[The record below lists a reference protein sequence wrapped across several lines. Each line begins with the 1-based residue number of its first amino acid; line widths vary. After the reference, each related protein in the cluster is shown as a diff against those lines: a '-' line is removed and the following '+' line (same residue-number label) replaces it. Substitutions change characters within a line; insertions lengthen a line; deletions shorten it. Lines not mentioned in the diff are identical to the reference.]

1 MSKRYFCRLRQLLL
15 TQFGAITARINKPSS
30 SRRRTKVYIRF
41 SYKKDITYFGFY
53 LPCTHDLSSGPC
65 NLPVSHC
72 MSRVPQRCPLHYSD
86 TNRTHIP
93 ITTPSR
99 KSNDIPPFTH
109 LGHEPKRVFI
119 PRLNIS
125 FTKRFISDDLFY
137 DHLDTQYIPLPSNK
151 PHKHYFG
158 IARTDLQ
165 INSQSPA
172 QRKRWARSC
181 YKTSQWIAELKTK
194 RKSAGKKAKNT
205 IDPPWVGCR
214 FPLTPDTSINLGR
227 DLHGVISFH
236 KDFSKPKIHDAAK
249 AFNIAFTKRQQEES
263 IRTRPERYAKK
274 REEQARKRA
283 LRIEKARKANAAF
296 LERLE
301 RRQAR
306 TAQLQALKNQNNQES
321 PDLNDDNDEDNPAR
335 YAHLFY
341 NSDDNEEFHH
351 NSLTILYRFFTGF
364 TLLEI
369 TNTQNFFTFLLFFS
383 FF

>member
-1 MSKRYFCRLRQLLL
+1 MFYKTRFSTSKFFLLNYNSLIPNKINTNRDTFGVYTNSDNLLIHSTYTFKSTSTYCNRKFLISKFLTLFFKSQSYIPRHVSKRYFCRLRQLLL

-214 FPLTPDTSINLGR
+214 FPLTQ
-227 DLHGVISFH
+227 
-236 KDFSKPKIHDAAK
+236 IH
-249 AFNIAFTKRQQEES
+249 
-263 IRTRPERYAKK
+263 
-274 REEQARKRA
+274 
-283 LRIEKARKANAAF
+283 
-296 LERLE
+296 
-301 RRQAR
+301 
-306 TAQLQALKNQNNQES
+306 
-321 PDLNDDNDEDNPAR
+321 
-335 YAHLFY
+335 
-341 NSDDNEEFHH
+341 
-351 NSLTILYRFFTGF
+351 
-364 TLLEI
+364 LLI
-369 TNTQNFFTFLLFFS
+369 
-383 FF
+383 